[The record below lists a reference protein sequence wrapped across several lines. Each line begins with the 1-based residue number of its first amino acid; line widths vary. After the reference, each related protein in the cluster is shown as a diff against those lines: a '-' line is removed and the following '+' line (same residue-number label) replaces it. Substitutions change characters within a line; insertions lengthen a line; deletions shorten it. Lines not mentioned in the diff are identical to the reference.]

1 MQVRGAIDDRLDT
14 ESGRGL
20 DLACQVGQIGAAR
33 GLPRAIE
40 IVMQQ
45 LSALAFAN
53 DVGKPVGRGYEARY
67 FAAGRLQR
75 RRGI

>member
-1 MQVRGAIDDRLDT
+1 
-14 ESGRGL
+14 
-20 DLACQVGQIGAAR
+20 
-33 GLPRAIE
+33 
-40 IVMQQ
+40 MQQ